1 MTLYT
6 IGCFHGNILKYE
18 LGRQKTSFNICR
30 NLSEIEKL
38 NLKKLPIL
46 EVSGKYLNF
55 NQALKFIEI
64 NRRMDNEG
72 NKK

>member
-18 LGRQKTSFNICR
+18 LGKQKTSFNICR
-30 NLSEIEKL
+30 NLNKIEEL
-38 NLKKLPIL
+38 NFKKLPIL

-55 NQALKFIEI
+55 N
-64 NRRMDNEG
+64 
-72 NKK
+72 